1 MRKSQFRKAI
11 MIAMLFTA
19 CNKDDTKQHLQAHAD
34 NKMMAS
40 LHDMMNDIDTIPRTD
55 DPEIDFLKIMQ
66 DMHHGALNMA
76 NVLFDKGINDSLKN
90 IAQQATTISHEEIYG
105 KFHSYLDTS
114 NVNNT
119 IPEYTK
125 EIDENLN
132 KMMKV
137 ADIQFIT
144 GDVDNDYAT
153 LMIPQQQ
160 AEIENAMTY
169 LKYGTDPT
177 VRLYAQSII
186 EFSNMEIGKLS
197 NWLITYKR

>member
-1 MRKSQFRKAI
+1 MRVL
-11 MIAMLFTA
+11 LFLLSTAALILTA
-19 CNKDDTKQHLQAHAD
+19 CSKDNTEQRLQAHDD

-40 LHDMMNDIDTIPRTD
+40 LHDMMNDIDTIPRTN
-55 DPEIDFLKIMQ
+55 DPEIDFLRIMQ
-66 DMHHGALNMA
+66 DMHHGALHMA
-76 NVLFDKGINDSLKN
+76 DILFDKGINDSLKN
-90 IAQQATTISHEEIYG
+90 IAQQATTISHEEIFG
-105 KFHSYLDTS
+105 KFYIYLDS
-114 NVNNT
+114 GNVNNT
-119 IPEYTK
+119 IPEFTK

-132 KMMKV
+132 RMMKV
-137 ADIQFIT
+137 ADVQFIT

-169 LKYGTDPT
+169 LKYGTDST
-177 VRLYAQSII
+177 VRSYAQSII